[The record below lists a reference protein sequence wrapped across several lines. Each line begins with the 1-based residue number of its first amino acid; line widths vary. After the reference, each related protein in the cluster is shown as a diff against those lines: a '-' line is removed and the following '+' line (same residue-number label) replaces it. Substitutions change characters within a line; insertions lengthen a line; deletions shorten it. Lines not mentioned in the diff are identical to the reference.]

1 MQVVKFKKLHE
12 DAQLPTYSTEGAG
25 GFDIA
30 AVTLDSA
37 DSAAA
42 AIYGTGL
49 AVELPKGKSLLLLSR
64 SGHGF
69 KQDIRLSNCVGLIDS
84 DYRGE
89 IKAKLRGD
97 GKNAPVFAKGDRIMQ
112 GIIINT
118 PQYKFEWV
126 EELSETQRG
135 TGGFG
140 STG

>member
-1 MQVVKFKKLHE
+1 MQVIKFKKLHE
-12 DAQLPTYSTEGAG
+12 DAQLPVYSTEGAG
-25 GFDIA
+25 GFDIS
-30 AVTLDSA
+30 AVSLGSTDRIET
-37 DSAAA
+37 

-69 KQDIRLSNCVGLIDS
+69 NKDIRLSNCVGLIDS

-112 GIIINT
+112 GIIIDT
-118 PQYKFEWV
+118 PQYKFEWS

-135 TGGFG
+135 KNGFG

>member
-1 MQVVKFKKLHE
+1 MQVIKFKKLHE
-12 DAQLPTYSTEGAG
+12 DAKLPVYSTEGAG
-25 GFDIA
+25 GFDIS
-30 AVTLDSA
+30 AVSLGVA
-37 DSAAA
+37 DSTET

-69 KQDIRLSNCVGLIDS
+69 NKDIRLSNCVGLIDS

-97 GKNAPVFAKGDRIMQ
+97 GKHAPVFTKSNRIMQ
-112 GIIINT
+112 GIIIDT
-118 PQYKFEWV
+118 PQYKFEWA

-135 TGGFG
+135 DGGFG